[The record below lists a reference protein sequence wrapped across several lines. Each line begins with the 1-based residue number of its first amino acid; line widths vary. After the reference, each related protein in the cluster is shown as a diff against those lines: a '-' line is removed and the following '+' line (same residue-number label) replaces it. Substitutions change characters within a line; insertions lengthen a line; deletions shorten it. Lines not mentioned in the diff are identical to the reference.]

1 MKIFCYNLI
10 LGLFFSWKSFLL
22 IMAFILMKNFT
33 ELMVYW
39 LRYLSNFFG
48 FTDLG
53 QISEIKLN
61 SIRDFTLPSIDN
73 WNLYGVIFDVPAAFL
88 EIILN
93 IDEPIKYY
101 QMRHFLVFIFFLLV
115 QFFFTKF

>member
-1 MKIFCYNLI
+1 MKQNKIFNYINYENFFVI
-10 LGLFFSWKSFLL
+10 TLFLVYFLVGSQ
-22 IMAFILMKNFT
+22 IFT
-33 ELMVYW
+33 DYGFYIDEKFHRANGFYW

-73 WNLYGVIFDVPAAFL
+73 WNLYGVIFDVLPLFSKL
-88 EIILN
+88 
-93 IDEPIKYY
+93 Y
-101 QMRHFLVFIFFLLV
+101 
-115 QFFFTKF
+115 